1 MSGCRKTGTNGCG
14 VGGGR
19 HRRPARWGKESTDL
33 QVGKQRKESTDDQV
47 WEGKHRWSGGGKK
60 AQIIRQERD
69 RWSCVGRKAQMVRWG
84 RGQMARWEKE
94 GTDVQVREGKRK
106 ITKDGVMLRNNHYLV
121 MQCHIQQ
128 ENITL

>member
-1 MSGCRKTGTNGCG
+1 MVRWRKESTDHQ
-14 VGGGR
+14 VGEGQMVMC
-19 HRRPARWGKESTDL
+19 GKESTDG
-33 QVGKQRKESTDDQV
+33 QVGERTDGQM
-47 WEGKHRWSGGGKK
+47 EERRHRWSGGG
-60 AQIIRQERD
+60 ED
-69 RWSCVGRKAQMVRWG
+69 RWPDGRRKAHMVRWG